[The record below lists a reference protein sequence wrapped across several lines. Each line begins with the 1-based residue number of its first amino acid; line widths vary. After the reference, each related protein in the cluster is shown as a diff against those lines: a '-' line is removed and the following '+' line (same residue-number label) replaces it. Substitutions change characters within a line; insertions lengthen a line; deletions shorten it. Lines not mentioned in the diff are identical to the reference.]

1 MSDPPRELARLRD
14 EVLQCDRKLIEAI
27 AHRRTLVKRIGALK
41 RQLGLPVTDPVR
53 EAAVAR
59 RAAEMARAEGLN
71 DELVREVVWKV
82 MAAAREEQHA
92 AVRDDEGGGPDGG
105 APEAGARE
113 GGAPSG

>member
-1 MSDPPRELARLRD
+1 MSDPAKELARLRD

-27 AHRRTLVKRIGALK
+27 SRRRALVQRIGALK

-71 DELVREVVWKV
+71 DDLVREVVWKV
-82 MAAAREEQHA
+82 MASAREEQHA
-92 AVRDDEGGGPDGG
+92 AVREKAEGGK
-105 APEAGARE
+105 
-113 GGAPSG
+113 PSE